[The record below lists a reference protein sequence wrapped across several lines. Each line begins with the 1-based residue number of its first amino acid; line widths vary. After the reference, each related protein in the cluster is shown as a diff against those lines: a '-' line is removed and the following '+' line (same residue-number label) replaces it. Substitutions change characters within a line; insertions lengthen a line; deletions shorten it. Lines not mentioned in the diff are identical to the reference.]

1 MVAITDF
8 QSCCTASIIYG
19 FGEEGAADGAAR
31 RAFQENNTKEK
42 MKASIVS
49 RIKNKKTRGDGLITA
64 ILTDNQV
71 MGAELLTELG
81 FISSG
86 WYNKDR
92 HSENKIAIFYLGL
105 KGWVEPVVQAQPLVV
120 NPFAAPVA
128 APEGVEGRGPN
139 REAAQRAEVAH
150 NAVQAR
156 RMQPARDNLGRF
168 ARVEQAAEDFANLE
182 VRIAAADN
190 RPFVITYTTRAG
202 RPARMGIINQKLRCA
217 STNMILVATFNSM
230 AHFEEV
236 MGYTFEQAREQ
247 RRARGWSDL
256 TVVYN

>member
-1 MVAITDF
+1 MVATTDF

-81 FISSG
+81 FTSSG

-105 KGWVEPVVQAQPLVV
+105 KEWVEPVVQARPLVV

-156 RMQPARDNLGRF
+156 RAPPARDNMGRF
-168 ARVEQAAEDFANLE
+168 ARVAAPD
-182 VRIAAADN
+182 
-190 RPFVITYTTRAG
+190 RPFVITYTTRNG
-202 RPARMGIINQKLRCA
+202 RQARMGIINQKLRCA
-217 STNMILVATFNSM
+217 RTNAIQVVTFNSM

-236 MGYTFEQAREQ
+236 MGYTIEQVREQ
-247 RRARGWSDL
+247 RRARGWSGI

>member
-42 MKASIVS
+42 MKASIVN
-49 RIKNKKTRGDGLITA
+49 RIKGKKAEGDGLITA

-81 FISSG
+81 FTSSG
-86 WYNKDR
+86 WYRKER
-92 HSENKIAIFYLGL
+92 HSENQIAIFYLGL
-105 KGWVEPVVQAQPLVV
+105 KEWVEPVVQVQAPVH

-128 APEGVEGRGPN
+128 PPV
-139 REAAQRAEVAH
+139 
-150 NAVQAR
+150 
-156 RMQPARDNLGRF
+156 
-168 ARVEQAAEDFANLE
+168 
-182 VRIAAADN
+182 
-190 RPFVITYTTRAG
+190 RPFHITYMKRNG
-202 RPARMGIINQKLRCA
+202 RPGKMGVINQKLRCA
-217 STNMILVATFNSM
+217 GTNAIQVVTFNSM
-230 AHFEEV
+230 AHFAEV
-236 MGYTFEQAREQ
+236 MGYTFEQAREL
-247 RRARGWSDL
+247 RRDRGLSDL

>member
-19 FGEEGAADGAAR
+19 FGEEQAADGDAR

-42 MKASIVS
+42 MKASIVN
-49 RIKNKKTRGDGLITA
+49 RIKGKKAAGDGLITA

-81 FISSG
+81 FTSSG
-86 WYNKDR
+86 WYNKTR

-105 KGWVEPVVQAQPLVV
+105 KEWVEPVVQVQVPVH
-120 NPFAAPVA
+120 NPFAAPI
-128 APEGVEGRGPN
+128 APPVGVEVRGPN
-139 REAAQRAEVAH
+139 REVAKRDGVAH
-150 NAVQAR
+150 NAAQAR
-156 RMQPARDNLGRF
+156 RNEPARDILGRF
-168 ARVEQAAEDFANLE
+168 ARIHIENQFPEGIVPAVGVA
-182 VRIAAADN
+182 N
-190 RPFVITYTTRAG
+190 RPFHITYMTRAG

-217 STNMILVATFNSM
+217 RTNEIDVVTFNSM

-247 RRARGWSDL
+247 RRARGWPDL
-256 TVVYN
+256 NVVYN